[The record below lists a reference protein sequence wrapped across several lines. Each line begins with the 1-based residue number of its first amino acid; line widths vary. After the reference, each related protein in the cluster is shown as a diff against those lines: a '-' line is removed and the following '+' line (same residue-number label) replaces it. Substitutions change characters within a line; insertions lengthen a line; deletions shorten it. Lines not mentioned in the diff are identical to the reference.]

1 VAISDLRIVEI
12 AFRHRRTRN
21 DIHKLRL
28 DRAVGTKG
36 NTMSDI
42 SRRSLLGQAACV
54 ALAAVSSNVAFGDK
68 RNSFQRKIPVLHATD
83 LFRPHVDP
91 DDHWDLAC
99 IYALAHLGDIDLKA
113 VVIDFPPK
121 GKDPDIAAIAQLN
134 HITGLTVP
142 AVVGSPLPMKSRDNT
157 QPCAGPSPPRA
168 DNAANM
174 VLDVLRS
181 SPQAV
186 IINITGCCRDIA
198 IAGKKAPQLFQK
210 KCAAIYLNAGAGSSK
225 NDPGANLEYN
235 VSLDRAAYAAIFDL
249 PCPVYWMPC
258 FEQMADP
265 WKVRQFG
272 TFYRF
277 RQDQI
282 LPYLSDR
289 LQNYFAYMLGKVQSS
304 NWLAYLTGPKD
315 AQLLAEHAANYRN
328 MWCTGGFLHAA
339 GETVSRSGEIFPL
352 DSEGES
358 PVFTFDPIKVRCSDD
373 GATEWTMDQN
383 RNSRHIFH
391 VQDIEN
397 YGSAMT
403 AAMKSLLMS
412 LPQQPITP

>member
-1 VAISDLRIVEI
+1 
-12 AFRHRRTRN
+12 
-21 DIHKLRL
+21 
-28 DRAVGTKG
+28 
-36 NTMSDI
+36 MSNI

-54 ALAAVSSNVAFGDK
+54 GLAAVSSNVAFGEK
-68 RNSFQRKIPVLHATD
+68 SNSPQRKVPMLHATD

-99 IYALAHLGDIDLKA
+99 MYALAHLGDIDLKA
-113 VVIDFPPK
+113 VVIDFPPM
-121 GKDPDIAAIAQLN
+121 GKDPDMAAIAQLN
-134 HITGLTVP
+134 HITGLAVP
-142 AVVGSPLPMKSRDNT
+142 AVVGSPLPMKSRDDA
-157 QPCAGPSPPRA
+157 QPYAGPS
-168 DNAANM
+168 DHNAANM

-198 IAGKKAPQLFQK
+198 IAGKKDPELFQK
-210 KCAAIYLNAGAGSSK
+210 KCAAIYLNAGAGSPK
-225 NDPGANLEYN
+225 NDPGAKLEYN

-249 PCPVYWMPC
+249 PCPIYWMPC
-258 FEQMADP
+258 FESVPGGQSEWM
-265 WKVRQFG
+265 VRQFG

-282 LPYLSDR
+282 LPYLSDG

-315 AQLLAEHAANYRN
+315 TQLLAEHAANYRN

-339 GETVSRSGEIFPL
+339 GKTVSRSGEIVPL
-352 DSEGES
+352 DSEGVS
-358 PVFTFDPIKVRCSDD
+358 PVFTFDPIKIRCSDD
-373 GATEWTMDQN
+373 GVTEWTMDKN
-383 RNSRHIFH
+383 RNTRYIFH
-391 VQDIEN
+391 VRDIEN

-412 LPQQPITP
+412 LP